1 MRSPLGALLNRT
13 PVPYASRAT
22 GRLSLPFL
30 QPTGQEA
37 QMRAMEQVGTVHA
50 IVSRSAKALAGV
62 EWHLY
67 RKAASGR
74 KEDRTEV
81 TSHAA
86 LDVWNRPNPFHT
98 REVFVEAGAQHKGLT
113 GEQWWVIGRN
123 PRSPLPLE
131 LWTVRPDRMQP
142 VPHPTEFLSGYMY
155 TGPDGQ
161 QIALRL
167 EDVIF
172 IRTPHPRD
180 PYRGISPIQPLLTDI
195 DADRYS
201 KEWLRNYF
209 INGAEPGG
217 IIEVP
222 NHLSDPEFNE
232 LRERWNEQHKGVAN
246 AHKVAILEHGQW
258 KDRTVSQR
266 DMQFVESSAASREV
280 IREGMG
286 FPKPML
292 GTVDDAN
299 RANMEAADVMFSRW
313 TLVPDLRAL
322 RGALNHQLLPMFG
335 KDTARALEFDFDDPT
350 PADRELDA
358 KELEG
363 KARAAGLFI
372 DAGFEPESV
381 REALGLPE
389 MAAAPQ
395 VGGDGTISPRELADM
410 VQSIYL
416 GVNTVL
422 TWQEAREVCN
432 RAGANLD
439 LSVPAPDALAPAPA
453 GPPPVPVP
461 PPGPAARL
469 DIHHHP
475 APAAAL
481 PPGRSV
487 SVFDLAREHRTRR
500 PALTAATD
508 DSEGDDADLDQV
520 REDHEAA
527 LADLLEAW
535 QDIDD
540 AWIDQLADQVEEAVD
555 DGDTEALAALVVD
568 GEEAAGVLRG
578 ALAAAAQQAAERM
591 AAEARRQGVDVEAPQ
606 VDEELTAKVR
616 LGQLLAFGDEL
627 AGIAAAVAAMLGGY
641 MAAQAGQEALRRYTP
656 GAAGRT
662 IANAVRGALRGI
674 KGVFRRDQ
682 LGGAV
687 HRAQNVGRLATLE
700 AAPRAAWRASEVN
713 DRNRCQPCTDID
725 GTVFETLADAWVVYG
740 TGGYAECEGGIRCRG
755 TVTATWG

>member
-1 MRSPLGALLNRT
+1 
-13 PVPYASRAT
+13 
-22 GRLSLPFL
+22 
-30 QPTGQEA
+30 
-37 QMRAMEQVGTVHA
+37 MRAMEQVGTVHA
-50 IVSRSAKALAGV
+50 IINRSAKALAGV

-86 LDVWNRPNPFHT
+86 LDVWNHPNPFHT
-98 REVFVEAGAQHKGLT
+98 RETFVEAGAQHKGLT

-142 VPHPTEFLSGYMY
+142 VPHPTEFLSGYMH

-161 QIALRL
+161 QIALRR

-172 IRTPHPRD
+172 ICTPHPRD
-180 PYRGISPIQPLLTDI
+180 PYRGLSPIQPLLTDI

-201 KEWLRNYF
+201 KEWLRNF
-209 INGAEPGG
+209 FLNSAEPGG

-222 NHLSDPEFNE
+222 GILSDPEFDQ

-280 IREGMG
+280 IREGLG

-299 RANMEAADVMFSRW
+299 RANMEAAEVMFSRW
-313 TLVPDLRAL
+313 TLVPDLQAL
-322 RGALNHQLLPMFG
+322 RGALNHQLLPLFG
-335 KDTARALEFDFDDPT
+335 KDAARTLEFDFDDPT
-350 PADRELDA
+350 PADRELDS
-358 KELEG
+358 KELLS
-363 KARAAGLFI
+363 KAQAVKVLI
-372 DAGFEPESV
+372 DAGFAPESV

-416 GVNTVL
+416 GVGTVL
-422 TWQEAREVCN
+422 TWEEAREVCN
-432 RAGANLD
+432 RAGASLD
-439 LSVPAPDALAPAPA
+439 LSVPAPAGLQPARQPRPRTGGAEPEPEPAP
-453 GPPPVPVP
+453 V
-461 PPGPAARL
+461 PAARL
-469 DIHHHP
+469 DIHHHAQP
-475 APAAAL
+475 ALEAP
-481 PPGRSV
+481 RSL
-487 SVFDLAREHRTRR
+487 SVFDVARERRTR
-500 PALTAATD
+500 PALTAAAAD
-508 DSEGDDADLDQV
+508 DGDAEDDALDQV
-520 REDHEAA
+520 REDHAEALDA
-527 LADLLEAW
+527 LLEEW
-535 QDIDD
+535 EPVEE
-540 AWIDQLADQVEEAVD
+540 AWIDDLADQVERAVD
-555 DGDTEALAALVVD
+555 EGDTERLAGLVVDSERAAGALRAALAAT
-568 GEEAAGVLRG
+568 
-578 ALAAAAQQAAERM
+578 AQQAAERM
-591 AAEARRQGVDVEAPQ
+591 AEEARAQGVDVTAPE
-606 VDEELTAKVR
+606 VDEALTARVR

-627 AGIAAAVAAMLGGY
+627 AAIATAVAGLLGGY
-641 MAAQAGQEALRRYTP
+641 MAATAGQEALRRYMP

-662 IANAVRGALRGI
+662 IANAVRGALRSI
-674 KGVFRRDQ
+674 KGVFKRDQ

-687 HRAQNVGRLATLE
+687 HRAQNVGRFATLE
-700 AAPRAAWRASEVN
+700 AAPAARYRASERM
-713 DRNRCQPCTDID
+713 DRSTCQPCREID
-725 GTVFETLADAWVVYG
+725 GTVFESLADAMAAYG
-740 TGGYAECEGGIRCRG
+740 AGPYHACEGGIRCRG
-755 TVTATWG
+755 TVVATWKPDRRNT